1 MDSLEALKKQRY
13 RDRRPALK
21 KEYGLCYLF
30 SGIQLPRC
38 YAIKDGKWVKLEGLD
53 EHPRNKGDV

>member
-30 SGIQLPRC
+30 SGIQLRC
-38 YAIKDGKWVKLEGLD
+38 MRLCKRWKNGKTG
-53 EHPRNKGDV
+53 RFG